1 MLEIQSLTNTT
12 AQEGEEERRIAVSV
26 VRDVR
31 EELQSSD
38 NCTHISRYLV
48 YRYCKA
54 YQDQR

>member
-31 EELQSSD
+31 QELQSSD
-38 NCTHISRYLV
+38 NCTHISH
-48 YRYCKA
+48 
-54 YQDQR
+54 